1 MNVPKEVERAARA
14 ALRAVERSEKP
25 AEVTGIGADG
35 TPTMRLDEAAERAFI
50 RTLED
55 EDLPARVISEE
66 AGEVLTD
73 ERPEITVVL
82 DPIDGS
88 HNAARGI
95 PFYCVSVGVADPDAE
110 TLADVENGLVLPATE
125 PRTPS
130 TREGRVFSVYTY
142 GTPET
147 VIPPRGCRI
156 RCLGA
161 VALELHMIGIGNL
174 DGLLDVRGKLRPTD
188 VAGPLAAHD
197 IEFRLTDPDGEELD
211 PSDVPLKP
219 DFRFNLA
226 AARDPETLEDVLD
239 MDTDVGLRT
248 IQRALGT
255 HPEGLDRH
263 GLAGKL
269 GEEAAELAHA
279 LGTGDRE
286 AVAGEVADV
295 LALALNIANE
305 MNVDALKAVLEKFGD
320 EIR

>member
-1 MNVPKEVERAARA
+1 MRIPDEVRKAARA
-14 ALRAVERSEKP
+14 ALKAVERSEKP

-35 TPTMRLDEAAERAFI
+35 TPTMKLDEAAERAFI
-50 RTLED
+50 RTLE
-55 EDLPARVISEE
+55 EENLPARVISEE
-66 AGEVLTD
+66 AGEITT
-73 ERPEITVVL
+73 EEPPEVTVIL
-82 DPIDGS
+82 DPVDGS

-110 TLADVENGLVLPATE
+110 TLADVEDGLVLPATE
-125 PRTPS
+125 PKTPS
-130 TREGRVFSVYTY
+130 TRECKVFSVYTY

-147 VIPPRGCRI
+147 MVPPKECRI

-161 VALELHMIGIGNL
+161 VALELHMVGVGNI

-197 IEFRLTDPDGEELD
+197 IEYRLTDPDGRELD

-226 AARDPETLEDVLD
+226 AARDPETLEDILNI
-239 MDTDVGLRT
+239 DTDVGLRT
-248 IQRALGT
+248 IQQVLGT
-255 HPEGLDRH
+255 HPENLDYH

-279 LGTGDRE
+279 LGTGNRE
-286 AVAGEVADV
+286 AIAGEVADV

-305 MNVDALKAVLEKFGD
+305 TNVDALKAVLEKFGD